1 MLVSVLFTTW
11 YLFLQDLTTTWE
23 RMALRAAFR
32 APLFFS
38 ARKTPVPTV
47 PIFAPRRSA
56 FAARSLGVRV
66 DKSHGERAKLTGL
79 WTSKLPQEMVAAMSQ
94 GEGDGDI
101 FAAMQTAAKNAK
113 AHAAAKTGSAEQIQN
128 EARKEA
134 TRDHDR

>member
-1 MLVSVLFTTW
+1 
-11 YLFLQDLTTTWE
+11 
-23 RMALRAAFR
+23 MALRAAG
-32 APLFFS
+32 
-38 ARKTPVPTV
+38 
-47 PIFAPRRSA
+47 RSA
-56 FAARSLGVRV
+56 QIVAATTTTWGPAAAPVVFARRPPRSSSVFAAARLLGVRV

-101 FAAMQTAAKNAK
+101 FVAMR
-113 AHAAAKTGSAEQIQN
+113 AAAKQAMEANASVNKEQIQK